1 MALPH
6 RFALISSII
15 KWNQFNIQKRPMKSI
30 KPTLLLLFGM
40 AFCGVHAQN
49 MYVMPNAGTQSVYS
63 VANIQKI
70 TFSGGNML
78 VTNTTGGN
86 GTFALADNR
95 YVKFAD
101 FPLEVAANER
111 ANNRFFVYPNPV
123 GTILNLA
130 NYNGTQTISQLAIYS
145 MDGRLLLTQNAFTG
159 NNPQVEVS
167 HLPAGSYLC
176 KIMAGNQTQT
186 IQFLKQ

>member
-1 MALPH
+1 
-6 RFALISSII
+6 
-15 KWNQFNIQKRPMKSI
+15 MKSI
-30 KPTLLLLFGM
+30 KLSLLLLFGI
-40 AFCGVHAQN
+40 AFMGVHAQN
-49 MYVMPNAGTQSVYS
+49 MYVMPMAGTQSVYAI
-63 VANIQKI
+63 ANIQKI

-78 VTNTTGGN
+78 VTNSTGSN

-95 YVKFAD
+95 YVKFAN
-101 FPLEVAANER
+101 FPLEVAANDM

-123 GTILNLA
+123 GSVLNIA
-130 NYNGTQTISQLAIYS
+130 NYNTTQTISQLAIYS

-167 HLPAGSYLC
+167 QLPAGTYLC
-176 KIMAGNQTQT
+176 KIMAGTQTQT

>member
-1 MALPH
+1 
-6 RFALISSII
+6 
-15 KWNQFNIQKRPMKSI
+15 MKSI
-30 KPTLLLLFGM
+30 KLMLLLLFGM
-40 AFCGVHAQN
+40 ASIGSKAQN
-49 MYVMPNAGTQSVYS
+49 MYVMPTAGTQSVYP

-95 YVKFAD
+95 YVKFSD
-101 FPLEVAANER
+101 FPLEVVSNEM

-123 GTILNLA
+123 GSVLNIA
-130 NYNGTQTISQLAIYS
+130 NYNTTQAISQLTIYAI
-145 MDGRLLLTQNAFTG
+145 DGRLLFTQNTFATS
-159 NNPQVEVS
+159 NPQVEVS

-176 KIMAGNQTQT
+176 KIMAGTQTQT

>member
-1 MALPH
+1 M
-6 RFALISSII
+6 
-15 KWNQFNIQKRPMKSI
+15 KQFKLS
-30 KPTLLLLFGM
+30 LLLLFGM
-40 AFCGVHAQN
+40 AFMGVHAQN

-78 VTNTTGGN
+78 VTNTTGGY

-101 FPLEVAANER
+101 FPLEVASNEM
-111 ANNRFFVYPNPV
+111 ANNRFLVYPNPV
-123 GTILNLA
+123 GSVLNIA
-130 NYNGTQTISQLAIYS
+130 NYNTTQTISQLAIYS
-145 MDGRLLLTQNAFTG
+145 IDGRLLLAQNAFTG

-176 KIMAGNQTQT
+176 KIVAGTQTQT